1 MSKEKNMQKNNSN
14 RNINSQ
20 KQSVASLLKKT
31 GLLMPSTEEEV
42 EANEK
47 IFGDTKIILPESVSN
62 PDNIWEQIKDDV
74 AVSENAFQHSAKIVS
89 ITTNSKNGKK
99 NSSSAGKKNDYFK
112 KLVLAAEIANQL
124 YNEPTFGHKKFVKIE
139 YLCAEVCN
147 MQLSSNYGKY
157 AAGPLD
163 PKHMYTVDAEFKK
176 RKWFE
181 ITKRTGGYGYKYS
194 QGENIEEYKKYYSNY
209 FENQSDL
216 INRLINLFRK
226 MDSAFCEIVATLF
239 FVWKE
244 NLQNNKTTTDEFL
257 MKDFYQW
264 SEGKKNFTKAQLT
277 NGLDWMRANEI
288 VPSKQ

>member
-1 MSKEKNMQKNNSN
+1 MSKENNMQKNNLTKKN
-14 RNINSQ
+14 NSQ
-20 KQSVASLLKKT
+20 KESVTSLLKKT
-31 GLLMPSTEEEV
+31 GLLMPSTEDEV

-47 IFGDTKIILPESVSN
+47 IFGDTKILLPESVSN

-74 AVSENAFQHSAKIVS
+74 SISENSFQQSAKVVS
-89 ITTNSKNGKK
+89 IVPNTKSKKATGVNTD
-99 NSSSAGKKNDYFK
+99 KKNDYFK

-124 YNEPTFGHKKFVKIE
+124 HNEPTFGHKKFVKIE
-139 YLCAEVCN
+139 YLCTEICN

-163 PKHMYTVDAEFKK
+163 PKHMYSVDAEFKK

-181 ITKRTGGYGYKYS
+181 ISKRTGGYGYKYS

-209 FENQSDL
+209 FRNQFDL
-216 INRLINLFRK
+216 INRLISLFRK

-244 NLQNNKTTTDEFL
+244 NLQNNKSTTDEFL
-257 MKDFYQW
+257 MKGFYQW
-264 SEGKKNFTKAQLT
+264 GEGKKNFTKTQLT
-277 NGLDWMRANEI
+277 SGLDWMRANQI
-288 VPSKQ
+288 IPVI